1 MVLILL
7 GNFARS
13 ASLKF
18 EIISLKTG
26 LVSSEMEHDTRELL
40 CRLEREK
47 LCAMLISKAD
57 CIARD
62 KILLSKLM
70 DVSEVF

>member
-40 CRLEREK
+40 CRLERESGPK
-47 LCAMLISKAD
+47 PLIIYAHMFL
-57 CIARD
+57 IN
-62 KILLSKLM
+62 IFFLPVYTM
-70 DVSEVF
+70 